1 MTILAITDIPRMT
14 DLFGRLAQQH
24 QGLVVVSEIHRGIER
39 LESLQPD
46 VVIIQNHLAGLS
58 ADILHKHI
66 KSRLGRRK
74 VRFALISAPHLLDV
88 DLSARFEFILDP
100 TLPDEQLELVMQ
112 KLFTGKDFTPEP
124 AAQAGQT
131 KPDLSEPKP
140 ADKPVTPGP
149 PSLPEQQQITDK
161 TTFASQPDEQLPA
174 PLTYTM
180 PKRPGLKIDS
190 DFSKQLDSNTSELQ
204 PDPTPF
210 AYREQELS
218 VKDLHRVPHLVDD
231 HDLPQPWYR
240 RTGVLLV
247 LITLLVV
254 VAVSIYQNNTAQKST
269 KKQAVLNTQ
278 TEAKTAPAPAPPT
291 PQAATTSTNTT
302 GQQLA
307 SHGEG
312 RPRTL
317 PAFIP
322 KEGLDPSYG
331 KDNPGWS
338 NYRGQTNEYRIFREK
353 DGTIKAIQVIDRSG
367 VGIQDAFYTSVL
379 KELAG
384 AAAMRSTSSEIKE
397 GYEVRHGEV
406 AGLQLIQYR
415 DAQGGRMRG
424 FVITWP

>member
-1 MTILAITDIPRMT
+1 MTILAITDIARMT
-14 DLFGRLAQQH
+14 DLFARLAQQH

-100 TLPDEQLELVMQ
+100 ILPDEQLELVMQ
-112 KLFTGKDFTPEP
+112 KLFTGKDLTPEP
-124 AAQAGQT
+124 APQAVQT
-131 KPDLSEPKP
+131 RPDLPEPKP
-140 ADKPVTPGP
+140 ADKPVTAGQPA
-149 PSLPEQQQITDK
+149 LPEQPLITDK
-161 TTFASQPDEQLPA
+161 TAFAPHSEEDLPE

-190 DFSKQLDSNTSELQ
+190 DFSKQLDNNASDLH
-204 PDPTPF
+204 PDPMPF
-210 AYREQELS
+210 AYREQDLS
-218 VKDLHRVPHLVDD
+218 VKDFHRVPHLM
-231 HDLPQPWYR
+231 HDQDMPQPWYR

-247 LITLLVV
+247 VITLFVV

-269 KKQAVLNTQ
+269 QEQAVTNARTD
-278 TEAKTAPAPAPPT
+278 AKTAPAPAPPT
-291 PQAATTSTNTT
+291 PQATATSANTT

-338 NYRGQTNEYRIFREK
+338 NYRGQTNEYRVFREK

-379 KELAG
+379 KEVAG